1 MKQLAHLTTATR
13 CLYAS
18 RLLIAVSL
26 VLVSSS
32 GLFAQLEFE
41 NEPINYHTTPTTDR
55 IAKLITAIEK
65 GETKLTWDETHG
77 WLPSMLKEL
86 EVPRSSQTLVF
97 SKTSLQLSRIST
109 HRPRALYYNDDT
121 YVGWVQ
127 RGDVVELA
135 AVDPV
140 QGTIFYTLKQSD
152 HQPPDIRRDKG
163 NCLVCHASTRTK
175 GVPGLLI
182 RSVFPAESGQP
193 HFGLGTQTTDH
204 TTPFAERFGG
214 WYVTG
219 NHGAM
224 RHRGNA
230 IADDTKDDPI
240 DPEPGANLSS
250 LDSLIRTQPYLE
262 PGSDLV
268 SLMLLEYQSQMH
280 NVLTRASYETRRALH
295 YDSVMNA
302 ALDREAD
309 FRSDVTERRIT
320 SEGDR
325 LLAYLFYCDEYALKS
340 PVQGTSKFVEDFQNL
355 GPRDKQG
362 RSLRD
367 FDLQTRMF
375 RYPLSYLIYSEAF
388 DVLPVAVRSYVEIR
402 MADIL
407 SGKDESEDFAH
418 LTKADRQAIS
428 EILRDTKPALWQRI
442 SASTATAATAD

>member
-1 MKQLAHLTTATR
+1 MKPLTLPASAMRILTVVALVLTST
-13 CLYAS
+13 S
-18 RLLIAVSL
+18 RLA
-26 VLVSSS
+26 
-32 GLFAQLEFE
+32 AQLEFE

-55 IAKLITAIEK
+55 IALLIDAIEK
-65 GETKLTWDETHG
+65 GEKQLTWDETHG
-77 WLPSMLKEL
+77 WLPSMLEQL
-86 EVPRSSQTLVF
+86 DVPRSSQTLVF

-127 RGDVVELA
+127 RGDVVELG

-140 QGTIFYTLKQSD
+140 QGTIFYTLKQTN
-152 HQPPDIRRDKG
+152 HQPPDIRRDRG

-175 GVPGLLI
+175 GVPGLLV

-193 HFGLGTQTTDH
+193 HFGLGTITTDH
-204 TTPFAERFGG
+204 TTPFEKRFGG

-219 NHGAM
+219 QHGAM

-230 IADDTKDDPI
+230 IAEDSVENPI
-240 DPEPGANLSS
+240 DPEPGANLAK
-250 LDSLIRTQPYLE
+250 LDHLIRIQPYLE
-262 PGSDLV
+262 PSSDLV

-302 ALDREAD
+302 ALDREPD
-309 FRSDVTERRIT
+309 YRSDVTQRRIK

-325 LLAYLFYCDEYALKS
+325 LLKYLFYSNEFTLKS
-340 PVQGTSKFVEDFQNL
+340 PVEGSSDFVADFQSR

-388 DVLPVAVRSYVEIR
+388 DVLPVAVRSYVEAR
-402 MADIL
+402 MAEIL
-407 SGKDESEDFAH
+407 TGKDESEDFAH
-418 LTKADRQAIS
+418 LSDSDRQAIR
-428 EILRDTKPALWQRI
+428 EILRDTRPKLWQRI
-442 SASTATAATAD
+442 AVSTATAAAN

>member
-1 MKQLAHLTTATR
+1 MNLQTLPAFTMRILTVAALVLATT
-13 CLYAS
+13 S
-18 RLLIAVSL
+18 RLA
-26 VLVSSS
+26 
-32 GLFAQLEFE
+32 AQLEFE

-55 IAKLITAIEK
+55 IALLIDAIEK
-65 GETKLTWDETHG
+65 GEKKLTWDETHG
-77 WLPSMLKEL
+77 WLPSMLEQL
-86 EVPRSSQTLVF
+86 DVPRSSQTLVF
-97 SKTSLQLSRIST
+97 SKTSLQLSKIST

-127 RGDVVELA
+127 RGDVVELG

-140 QGTIFYTLKQSD
+140 QGTIFYTLKQTN
-152 HQPPDIRRDKG
+152 HQPPDIRRDRG

-175 GVPGLLI
+175 GVPGLLV
-182 RSVFPAESGQP
+182 RSVFPAENGQP
-193 HFGLGTQTTDH
+193 HFGLGTITTDH
-204 TTPFAERFGG
+204 TTPFDQRFGG

-230 IADDTKDDPI
+230 IADDSVDDPI
-240 DPEPGANLSS
+240 DPEPGANLSK
-250 LDSLIRTQPYLE
+250 LDHLIRVQPYLE

-280 NVLTRASYETRRALH
+280 NVITRASYESRRALH

-302 ALDREAD
+302 ALDREPD
-309 FRSDVTERRIT
+309 FRSDVTQRRIS

-325 LLAYLFYCDEYALKS
+325 LLRYLFYCDEYALKG
-340 PVQGTSKFVEDFQNL
+340 PVEGTSAFVEDFQKR

-367 FDLQTRMF
+367 FDLKTRMF

-388 DVLPVAVRSYVEIR
+388 DVLPVAVRSYVEAR
-402 MADIL
+402 MAEIL
-407 SGKDESEDFAH
+407 AGKDESEEFAH
-418 LTKADRQAIS
+418 LSEADRRAIS
-428 EILRDTKPALWQRI
+428 EILRDTRPKLWQRI
-442 SASTATAATAD
+442 SASTATAALD

>member
-1 MKQLAHLTTATR
+1 MNLQTLPAFTMRILTVAALVLATT
-13 CLYAS
+13 S
-18 RLLIAVSL
+18 RLA
-26 VLVSSS
+26 
-32 GLFAQLEFE
+32 AQLEFE

-55 IAKLITAIEK
+55 IALLINAIEK
-65 GETKLTWDETHG
+65 GEKKLTWDETHG
-77 WLPSMLKEL
+77 WLPSMLEQL
-86 EVPRSSQTLVF
+86 DVPRSSQTLVF
-97 SKTSLQLSRIST
+97 SKTSLQLSKIST

-127 RGDVVELA
+127 RGDVVELG

-140 QGTIFYTLKQSD
+140 QGTIFYTLKQTN
-152 HQPPDIRRDKG
+152 HQPPDIRRDRG

-175 GVPGLLI
+175 GVPGLLV
-182 RSVFPAESGQP
+182 RSVFPAENGQP
-193 HFGLGTQTTDH
+193 HFGLGTITTDH
-204 TTPFAERFGG
+204 TTPFDQRFGG

-230 IADDTKDDPI
+230 IADDSVDDPI
-240 DPEPGANLSS
+240 DPEPGANLSN
-250 LDSLIRTQPYLE
+250 LDHLIRVQPYLE

-280 NVLTRASYETRRALH
+280 NVITRASYESRRALH

-302 ALDREAD
+302 ALDREPD
-309 FRSDVTERRIT
+309 FRSDVTQRRIS

-325 LLAYLFYCDEYALKS
+325 LLRYLFYCDEYALKG
-340 PVQGTSKFVEDFQNL
+340 PVEGTSAFVEDFQKR

-367 FDLQTRMF
+367 FDLKTRMF

-388 DVLPVAVRSYVEIR
+388 DVLPVAVRSYVEAR
-402 MADIL
+402 MAEIL
-407 SGKDESEDFAH
+407 AGKDESEEFAH
-418 LTKADRQAIS
+418 LSEADRRAIS
-428 EILRDTKPALWQRI
+428 EILRDTRPKLWQRI
-442 SASTATAATAD
+442 SASTATAALD

>member
-1 MKQLAHLTTATR
+1 MNLQTLPAFTMRILTVTALVLATT
-13 CLYAS
+13 S
-18 RLLIAVSL
+18 RLA
-26 VLVSSS
+26 
-32 GLFAQLEFE
+32 AQLEFE

-55 IAKLITAIEK
+55 IALLINAIEK
-65 GETKLTWDETHG
+65 GEKKLTWDETHG
-77 WLPSMLKEL
+77 WLPSMLEQL
-86 EVPRSSQTLVF
+86 DVPRSSQTLVF
-97 SKTSLQLSRIST
+97 SKTSLQLSKIST

-127 RGDVVELA
+127 RGDVVELG

-140 QGTIFYTLKQSD
+140 QGTIFYTLKQTN
-152 HQPPDIRRDKG
+152 HQPPDIRRDRG

-175 GVPGLLI
+175 GVPGLLV
-182 RSVFPAESGQP
+182 RSVFPAENGQP
-193 HFGLGTQTTDH
+193 HFGLGTITTDH
-204 TTPFAERFGG
+204 TTPFDQRFGG

-230 IADDTKDDPI
+230 IADDSVDDPI
-240 DPEPGANLSS
+240 DPEPGANLSK
-250 LDSLIRTQPYLE
+250 LDHLIRVQPYLE

-280 NVLTRASYETRRALH
+280 NVITRASYESRRALH

-302 ALDREAD
+302 ALDREPD
-309 FRSDVTERRIT
+309 FRSDVTQRRIS

-325 LLAYLFYCDEYALKS
+325 LLRYLFYCDEYALKG
-340 PVQGTSKFVEDFQNL
+340 PVEGTSAFVEDFQKR

-367 FDLQTRMF
+367 FDLKTRMF

-388 DVLPVAVRSYVEIR
+388 DVLPVAVRSYVEAR
-402 MADIL
+402 MAEIL
-407 SGKDESEDFAH
+407 AGKDESEEFAH
-418 LTKADRQAIS
+418 LSEADRRAIS
-428 EILRDTKPALWQRI
+428 EILRDTRPKLWQRI
-442 SASTATAATAD
+442 SASTATAALD

>member
-1 MKQLAHLTTATR
+1 MKLLTLPASALRMLTAAALVLATT
-13 CLYAS
+13 S
-18 RLLIAVSL
+18 RLA
-26 VLVSSS
+26 
-32 GLFAQLEFE
+32 AQLEFE

-55 IAKLITAIEK
+55 IALLINAIEK
-65 GETKLTWDETHG
+65 GEKKLTWDETHG
-77 WLPSMLKEL
+77 WLPSMLEQL
-86 EVPRSSQTLVF
+86 DVPRSSQTLVF
-97 SKTSLQLSRIST
+97 SKTSLQLSKIST

-127 RGDVVELA
+127 RGDVVELG

-140 QGTIFYTLKQSD
+140 QGTIFYTLKQTD
-152 HQPPDIRRDKG
+152 HQPPDIRRDRG

-175 GVPGLLI
+175 GVPGLLV
-182 RSVFPAESGQP
+182 RSVFPAENGQP
-193 HFGLGTQTTDH
+193 HFGLGTITTDH
-204 TTPFAERFGG
+204 TTPFDQRFGG

-230 IADDTKDDPI
+230 IADDSVDDPI
-240 DPEPGANLSS
+240 DPEPGANLSK
-250 LDSLIRTQPYLE
+250 LDHLIRVQPYLE

-280 NVLTRASYETRRALH
+280 NVITRASYESRRALH

-302 ALDREAD
+302 ALDREPD
-309 FRSDVTERRIT
+309 YRSDVTQRRIK

-325 LLAYLFYCDEYALKS
+325 LLRYLFYCDEYALKA
-340 PVQGTSKFVEDFQNL
+340 PVEGTSAFVEDFQKR

-367 FDLQTRMF
+367 FDLKARMF

-388 DVLPVAVRSYVEIR
+388 DVLPVAVRSYVEAR
-402 MADIL
+402 MAEIL

-418 LTKADRQAIS
+418 LSKVDRQAIS

-442 SASTATAATAD
+442 SASTATASVAD

>member
-1 MKQLAHLTTATR
+1 MQQFLRLTTDAR
-13 CLYAS
+13 
-18 RLLIAVSL
+18 RLLTSCLLIVFSL
-26 VLVSSS
+26 VLVSGSRA
-32 GLFAQLEFE
+32 FAQLEFE
-41 NEPINYHTTPTTDR
+41 NEPINYHTTLTTDR
-55 IAKLITAIEK
+55 IASLIAAIEK
-65 GETKLTWDETHG
+65 GETKLTWDQTHG
-77 WLPSMLKEL
+77 WLPSLLKEL
-86 EVPRSSQTLVF
+86 QVPRSSQTLVF

-135 AVDPV
+135 AVDPL
-140 QGTIFYTLKQSD
+140 QGTIFYTLKQTD

-182 RSVFPAESGQP
+182 RSVFPAENGQP

-204 TTPFAERFGG
+204 TTPFDERFGG

-219 NHGAM
+219 RHGAM

-230 IADDTKDDPI
+230 IADDTKDKPI
-240 DPEPGANLSS
+240 NPEPGANLLA
-250 LDSLIRTQPYLE
+250 LDNLIRTQPYLE

-280 NVLTRASYETRRALH
+280 NVLTRASHETRRALH

-309 FRSDVTERRIT
+309 FRSDITERRIK

-325 LLAYLFYCDEYALKS
+325 LLTYLFYCNEFALSS
-340 PVQGTSKFVEDFQNL
+340 PVQGTSTFVEDFQRL
-355 GPRDKQG
+355 GPRDGQG

-367 FDLQTRMF
+367 FDLRTRMF
-375 RYPLSYLIYSEAF
+375 RYPLSYLVYSEAF
-388 DVLPVAVRSYVEIR
+388 DILPLAVRSYVEAR
-402 MADIL
+402 MGDIL
-407 SGKDESEDFAH
+407 SGSDESEEFSH
-418 LTKADRQAIS
+418 LGKADRQAIS
-428 EILRDTKPALWQRI
+428 EILRDTRPALWQRI
-442 SASTATAATAD
+442 SASTAAASTTD